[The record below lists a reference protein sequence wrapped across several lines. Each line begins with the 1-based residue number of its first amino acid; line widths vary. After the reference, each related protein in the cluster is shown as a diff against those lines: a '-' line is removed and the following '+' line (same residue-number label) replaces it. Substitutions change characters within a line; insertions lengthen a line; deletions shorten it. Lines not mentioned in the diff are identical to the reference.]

1 MFGGGGG
8 LNPRKMQKMME
19 QMGIDVTELDVESA
33 VIRLADGTELVFDGP
48 DVTRMDARGQ
58 QTYQVVGDP
67 EARAGDEPAVEG
79 GDAGSAD
86 AADDADDEVIPD
98 DDVALVAE
106 QAGASEADAREAL
119 EAADGDLASAID
131 RLS

>member
-19 QMGIDVTELDVESA
+19 QMGIDVKELDVESA

-58 QTYQVVGDP
+58 QTYQVVGSP
-67 EARAGDEPAVEG
+67 EARAGDDP
-79 GDAGSAD
+79 
-86 AADDADDEVIPD
+86 ADDADEDEAADDGGDDGGIPD

-106 QAGASEADAREAL
+106 QAGASEADAREAH
-119 EAADGDLASAID
+119 EAVDGDLAAAID

>member
-19 QMGIDVTELDVESA
+19 QMGIDLKELDAESA
-33 VIRLADGTELVFDGP
+33 VIRLTDGTELVFDGP

-58 QTYQVVGDP
+58 ETYQVVGSP
-67 EARAGDEPAVEG
+67 EARAGETGG
-79 GDAGSAD
+79 GDELEGETAD
-86 AADDADDEVIPD
+86 ADADDAGIPD
-98 DDVALVAE
+98 DDVALVAD

-119 EAADGDLASAID
+119 EATDGDLASAID

>member
-19 QMGIDVTELDVESA
+19 QMGIDLTELDAESA
-33 VIRLADGTELVFDGP
+33 VIRLADGTELVFDDP
-48 DVTRMDARGQ
+48 DITRMDARGQ
-58 QTYQVVGDP
+58 QTYQLVGSP
-67 EARAGDEPAVEG
+67 EARAGEASGEVE
-79 GDAGSAD
+79 GSAD
-86 AADDADDEVIPD
+86 DGDGDIPE

-106 QAGASEADAREAL
+106 QAGASATEAREAL
-119 EAADGDLASAID
+119 EAADGDLAAAID